1 MFERI
6 KTARFP
12 IEDASG
18 WVSRT
23 RDGGT
28 IQVKMPGFWVLFF
41 IRLKPY

>member
-1 MFERI
+1 MLKRI

-12 IEDASG
+12 IEGASG

-23 RDGGT
+23 RDGSA
-28 IQVKMPGFWVLFF
+28 IQVKMPGFWVLLF